1 MKLSGTYTALVT
13 PFRGG
18 AVDEEALRRLVEA
31 QIEGGV
37 AGVVPVGTTGE
48 SPTLTHEE
56 HIRVI
61 AKTVEFAAGRVAVV
75 AGTGSNSTAEA
86 IDLTRAAEDAGADA
100 ALLVAP
106 YYNKPS
112 QAGLYAHF
120 AAIAQSTRLPLVL
133 YNIPGRCGVEI
144 AAETVQALA
153 REHKSI
159 IGLKEAGGSVDR
171 LSQLRQLL
179 PEDFALLSGDDS
191 LTLPFLS
198 VGAVGVISVASN
210 LVPKAVVNLVESFL
224 SGKVAKAE
232 RLHRRL
238 YPLFRDLFVETNP
251 VPIKTALAL
260 RGWISPEVRLPLVP
274 LQPSSRARLEK
285 TLALVGTAPEEA

>member
-1 MKLSGTYTALVT
+1 MRLLGTYTALVT

-18 AVDEEALRRLVEA
+18 VVDEEALRRLVEA

-37 AGVVPVGTTGE
+37 AGLVPVGTTGE

-61 AKTVEFAAGRVAVV
+61 AKTVEFAAGRVTVL

-86 IDLTRAAEDAGADA
+86 IELTRAAEEAGADG

-120 AAIAQSTRLPLVL
+120 SAIAQSTRLPLVL
-133 YNIPGRCGVEI
+133 YSIPGRCGVEI
-144 AAETVQALA
+144 AVETVLALA
-153 REHKSI
+153 QEHKSV

-179 PEDFALLSGDDS
+179 PDEFALLSGDDS

-210 LVPKAVVNLVESFL
+210 LLPKAVVDLVQTFL
-224 SGKVAKAE
+224 AGDIREAE

-251 VPIKTALAL
+251 VPIKTALSL
-260 RGWISPEVRLPLVP
+260 RGWITPEVRLPLVP
-274 LQPSSRARLEK
+274 LQPNNQARLEK
-285 TLALVGTAPEEA
+285 TLSLVGME

>member
-1 MKLSGTYTALVT
+1 MKLSGAYTALVT
-13 PFRGG
+13 PFRGD
-18 AVDEEALRRLVEA
+18 AVDDEALEHLVKE
-31 QIEGGV
+31 QIEGGI
-37 AGVVPVGTTGE
+37 AGLVPVGTTGE
-48 SPTLTHEE
+48 SPTLTLEE

-61 AKTVEFAAGRVAVV
+61 AKTVEFAAGRVTVL
-75 AGTGSNSTAEA
+75 AGTGSNSTVEA
-86 IDLTRAAEDAGADA
+86 IELTQAAEKAGADG
-100 ALLVAP
+100 ALLVTP

-120 AAIAQSTRLPLVL
+120 SAIARSTRLPLVL
-133 YNIPGRCGVEI
+133 YSIPGRCGVEI
-144 AAETVQALA
+144 AVETVLALSQA
-153 REHKSI
+153 HKTI

-171 LSQLRQLL
+171 LSQLRQVL

-210 LVPKAVVNLVESFL
+210 LLPKAVVGLVHAFL
-224 SGKVAKAE
+224 SGNLQEAE

-251 VPIKTALAL
+251 VPIKTALSL
-260 RGWISPEVRLPLVP
+260 QGWMAPDVRLPLVP
-274 LQPSSRARLEK
+274 LQPSNRARLEK
-285 TLALVGTAPEEA
+285 TLSLVGME

>member
-1 MKLSGTYTALVT
+1 MKLRGTYTALVT

-18 AVDEEALRRLVEA
+18 AVDEEALRHLVET
-31 QIEGGV
+31 QVGGRV
-37 AGVVPVGTTGE
+37 AGLVPVGTTGE

-61 AKTVEFAAGRVAVV
+61 AKTVEFAAGRVTVL

-86 IDLTRAAEDAGADA
+86 IELTRAAEEAGADG

-112 QAGLYAHF
+112 QAGLFAHF
-120 AAIAQSTRLPLVL
+120 SAVARSTRLPLVL
-133 YNIPGRCGVEI
+133 YSIPGRCGVEI
-144 AAETVQALA
+144 GIETVQALA
-153 REHKSI
+153 AAHKSI

-171 LSQLRQLL
+171 LSQLRQAL
-179 PEDFALLSGDDS
+179 PDDFALLSGDDS

-198 VGAVGVISVASN
+198 VGAIGVISVASN
-210 LVPKAVVNLVESFL
+210 LLPKAVVDLVDSFL
-224 SGKVAKAE
+224 AGKVQEAE

-260 RGWISPEVRLPLVP
+260 RGWMTSEVRLPLVS
-274 LQPSSRARLEK
+274 LQASSQTRLEK
-285 TLALVGTAPEEA
+285 TLSLLGLA

>member
-1 MKLSGTYTALVT
+1 MKLLGTYTALVT

-18 AVDEEALRRLVEA
+18 AVDEEALRLLVEA

-37 AGVVPVGTTGE
+37 AGLVPVGTTGE

-61 AKTVEFAAGRVAVV
+61 AKTVEFTAGRVTVL

-86 IDLTRAAEDAGADA
+86 IELTRAAEAAGADG

-120 AAIAQSTRLPLVL
+120 AAIAGSTRLPLVL
-133 YNIPGRCGVEI
+133 YSIPGRCGVEI
-144 AAETVQALA
+144 AVETVQALA
-153 REHKSI
+153 RGHKSI

-179 PEDFALLSGDDS
+179 PDAFALLSGDDS

-198 VGAVGVISVASN
+198 VGAAGVVSVASN
-210 LVPKAVVNLVESFL
+210 LLPRAVVDLVQSFL
-224 SGKVAKAE
+224 SGKVAEAE

-251 VPIKTALAL
+251 VPIKTALSL
-260 RGWISPEVRLPLVP
+260 RGRIAPDVRLPLVP

-285 TLALVGTAPEEA
+285 TLSLVGME